1 MNLTKG
7 AAGYYELNFTV
18 TTKGA
23 VACSY
28 VCMKEGET
36 LPAADEIL
44 ASGTAVATLNAA
56 SAEKITGLE
65 SNTEYRIVAAVKG
78 GDGSTKL
85 SEPLEMSTTDS
96 GMGSLEDMK
105 LNYLSFAEYSFDSNT
120 QVANYVVTIGNARPD
135 SNGEPAQNGRR
146 DDRARPLRRDGSRP
160 VGYPSSGWRVHR
172 ERRRG
177 CAGYL
182 DQYLFGFLHA
192 RRTTR
197 SPLSPCW
204 TAW

>member
-1 MNLTKG
+1 MKNFLLRTVALLGAVVLCCGFLPACSDSEPEVPPVPVSGLSVNLTKG

-96 GMGSLEDMK
+96 GMGDRKS
-105 LNYLSFAEYSFDSNT
+105 
-120 QVANYVVTIGNARPD
+120 VV
-135 SNGEPAQNGRR
+135 
-146 DDRARPLRRDGSRP
+146 
-160 VGYPSSGWRVHR
+160 
-172 ERRRG
+172 
-177 CAGYL
+177 
-182 DQYLFGFLHA
+182 
-192 RRTTR
+192 
-197 SPLSPCW
+197 
-204 TAW
+204 